1 MKIVKEKID
10 EDFKFI
16 KNNKSVNNI
25 KKYLRG
31 EDLLRD
37 DKFLTL
43 VADLYSKIK
52 EYTDYKDDVKAEE
65 VLQFLDEY
73 LEDHRD
79 DDISVFDFFDWYRML

>member
-1 MKIVKEKID
+1 MSNSNLTKNEQLVKSCLETLI
-10 EDFKFI
+10 
-16 KNNKSVNNI
+16 
-25 KKYLRG
+25 KYLGG